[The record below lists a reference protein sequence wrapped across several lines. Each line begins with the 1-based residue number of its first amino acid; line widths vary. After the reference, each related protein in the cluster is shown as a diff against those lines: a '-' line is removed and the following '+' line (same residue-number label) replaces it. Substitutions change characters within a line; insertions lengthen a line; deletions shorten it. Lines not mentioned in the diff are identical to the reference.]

1 MIHHAQFKV
10 RYVDTLGGVA
20 WDYFVQVGY
29 GEVFILCTSSCKDSV
44 SHGVIQL
51 CYIYFG
57 TWACLGFQQ
66 IPPRSWDLLP
76 LTWDG
81 WETTAEQNCRS
92 LQRSFRKNTTG
103 NCMVYKKVGK
113 GDSFWK
119 LSLSGSI
126 LFHVASIWLGVVPYQ
141 FLCKVGSANSTI
153 RKPVASSGGIRK
165 TRKC

>member
-1 MIHHAQFKV
+1 MLTLLGEWLEIILFRSGTV
-10 RYVDTLGGVA
+10 RSL
-20 WDYFVQVGY
+20 YFVQAHVR
-29 GEVFILCTSSCKDSV
+29 
-44 SHGVIQL
+44 IQFHMVL
-51 CYIYFG
+51 YNCSYIYFG